1 MENGWLAGTQRERG
15 AGSTSGPSGETK
27 TPFPVSASRGW
38 GGGAADLGAGDRG
51 RSGPPAAVGGR
62 APWRGA
68 GWFQDRAAV
77 RGVLPGC
84 RVEETPFPTTQ
95 QDSPGRASPSRGGD
109 SLSGAVQNP
118 RPPAP
123 PPEAWPPD
131 RRRDAL
137 SEARHPLRALGSR
150 APRSRPGSGRPSSA
164 TGGAVGQTPGILG
177 SELEALPPA
186 AWSRGLHRP
195 CSALTGPGSGASRTD
210 LGARL
215 ESCPSGRTP
224 WGRGR
229 NVNDH
234 MVSGAAMLASR

>member
-27 TPFPVSASRGW
+27 TPFPVPASRGW

-123 PPEAWPPD
+123 PPQ
-131 RRRDAL
+131 
-137 SEARHPLRALGSR
+137 
-150 APRSRPGSGRPSSA
+150 RPGLQTGGETLFPRPATLCVPWAAEPQGAAQGADGPVPPLGAPSGKPPAFWAPSWRPSLQPHGAAVS
-164 TGGAVGQTPGILG
+164 TG
-177 SELEALPPA
+177 PA
-186 AWSRGLHRP
+186 APSRGL
-195 CSALTGPGSGASRTD
+195 ALGPPGQTWGPGWSPAPPGGHPGAEEGT
-210 LGARL
+210 
-215 ESCPSGRTP
+215 
-224 WGRGR
+224 
-229 NVNDH
+229 
-234 MVSGAAMLASR
+234 